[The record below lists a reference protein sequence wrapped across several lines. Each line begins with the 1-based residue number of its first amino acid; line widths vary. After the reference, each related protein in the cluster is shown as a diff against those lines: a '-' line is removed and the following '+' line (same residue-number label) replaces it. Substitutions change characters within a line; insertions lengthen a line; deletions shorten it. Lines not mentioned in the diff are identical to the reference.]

1 MIRNTLYIIGNGFDL
16 AHNMATRYDDF
27 KKWLIEN
34 GRIDII
40 KELQS
45 VFPVQNKNGYLL
57 WSDFENA
64 LGSYDINKVINWN
77 WEDLCLVEYTIGE
90 EKFTNPDS
98 FLNTKL
104 LDIIND
110 SFSKWVGSIQ
120 MPIIPNYNNLK
131 KDAYYLIFNYTD
143 TLETLYG
150 ISEKTNTP
158 YSWTSFTK
166 RKTHFWS

>member
-1 MIRNTLYIIGNGFDL
+1 
-16 AHNMATRYDDF
+16 MATRYDDF